1 MLLCLTPQRCNQ
13 HVLFVRHWC
22 EQPNIYSK
30 LTTTFHL
37 LGLGNIPPGTA
48 PSTLQHLFTPFGTIE
63 SVRVL
68 SHKNCGFVNFDSVE
82 SASRARDAL
91 LQNEIGVP
99 GFGGV
104 RVGFAK
110 VPPAKVAADGNSKVH
125 NTNNNDRASFM
136 DTESWLVDLWK
147 CMQAFGAQDEAMS
160 QVKSMLLLLLFLFCR
175 SMRC

>member
-1 MLLCLTPQRCNQ
+1 MKNYIKPCQWTHPQLT
-13 HVLFVRHWC
+13 FMY
-22 EQPNIYSK
+22 I
-30 LTTTFHL
+30 
-37 LGLGNIPPGTA
+37 GLGNIPPGTA
-48 PSTLQHLFTPFGTIE
+48 PSTLQHLFSSFGTIE

-110 VPPAKVAADGNSKVH
+110 VPPAKALATDGNNCKLHSS
-125 NTNNNDRASFM
+125 NDRAANT
-136 DTESWLVDLWK
+136 DNESWLVDLWK
-147 CMQAFGAQDEAMS
+147 CMQEFGAQDEAMS
-160 QVKSMLLLLLFLFCR
+160 QVKGELQRYKWLLC
-175 SMRC
+175 MYIVI